1 MVDRIAREEGIAMN
15 TIQSKSLLGVGTLL
29 PLSSTV
35 LAGGRHYWTPVILA
49 ELSVVRRRTIWPAWM
64 MIPLHARL
72 CSCTATFVAVN

>member
-35 LAGGRHYWTPVILA
+35 LAGGITGHL
-49 ELSVVRRRTIWPAWM
+49 L
-64 MIPLHARL
+64 
-72 CSCTATFVAVN
+72 F